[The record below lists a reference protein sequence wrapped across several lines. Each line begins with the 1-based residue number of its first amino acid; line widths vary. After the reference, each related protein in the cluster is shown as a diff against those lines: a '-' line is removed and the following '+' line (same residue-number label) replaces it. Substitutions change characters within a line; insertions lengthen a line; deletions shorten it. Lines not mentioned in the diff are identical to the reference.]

1 MSISISRPA
10 GVRPAGWVR
19 AARRR
24 RSGPFAPFANRQYRL
39 FSIATLISGTALSV
53 QSLTRVWLVQEQTHS
68 PFLVA
73 IAAALTALPMLLFGF
88 LGGALSDR
96 YDRRLITIAVEAASF
111 VGAAVLA
118 VLVVNGTAEIW
129 HIMAFSFVHGTTAAL
144 SSPSKQTL
152 LADLVPHRQQR
163 GAIGLN
169 MVVGNLAGIAGPAI
183 GAFLITRFGTSE
195 SMVAGAVISVV
206 ALPFYA
212 LVGSDAPRRRARA
225 TGRVLKNLVEG
236 VRFVV
241 ADPTLR
247 WLLLAG
253 VTLLITLSSRGAV
266 YPALVQDVLHGGAG
280 ALGVLELVGGIG
292 AVAGP
297 MLAVAF
303 TNRFPDRLVQVVSG
317 FSFAASVAMLAFS
330 PWFPLTALLAGLSTF
345 AGTLFFVTNMTAFQ
359 LSAPEEYRGRVVSV
373 RFVSWGLQPVGT
385 LTLGAIAEAAGPKFA
400 LLAFAASGALLLGA
414 LVVLFRPPRPTVA
427 PPAAALE

>member
-1 MSISISRPA
+1 MSLA
-10 GVRPAGWVR
+10 VGVRPTGR
-19 AARRR
+19 LGAARRR
-24 RSGPFAPFANRQYRL
+24 RGGPFAPFANRQYRL

-73 IAAALTALPMLLFGF
+73 VAAALTALPMLLFGF

-96 YDRRLITIAVEAASF
+96 FDRRLITIAVESASF
-111 VGAAVLA
+111 AGAAVLA
-118 VLVVNGTAEIW
+118 FLVATGSVTTW
-129 HIMAFSFVHGTTAAL
+129 QIMAFSFVHGTAAAL

-152 LADLVPHRQQR
+152 LADLVPSRQQR

-169 MVVGNLAGIAGPAI
+169 MVVGNLAGIAGPAV

-195 SMVAGAVISVV
+195 SMIAGAAIAIV

-212 LVGSDAPRRRARA
+212 LVRGDAPRRRGRA
-225 TGRVLKNLVEG
+225 TGRVLKNLVKG
-236 VRFVV
+236 VKFVV
-241 ADPTLR
+241 ADPALR
-247 WLLLAG
+247 WLLLVG

-266 YPALVQDVLHGGAG
+266 YPSLVQDVLKGGAG
-280 ALGVLELVGGIG
+280 ALGILELVGGLG

-297 MLAVAF
+297 MLAVAVF
-303 TNRFPDRLVQVVSG
+303 NRFPDRMVEVISG
-317 FSFAASVAMLAFS
+317 FSFAASVAALAFS

-345 AGTLFFVTNMTAFQ
+345 AGTIFFVTNMTAFQ
-359 LSAPEEYRGRVVSV
+359 LSAPEEFRGRVVSV

-385 LTLGAIAEAAGPKFA
+385 LTLGALAESAGPQFA
-400 LLAFAASGALLLGA
+400 LLTFAAGGALIFGA
-414 LVVLFRPPRPTVA
+414 LVLLFRPSRVR
-427 PPAAALE
+427 AATAATAVSR